1 MPGRASCQLDGCNTC
16 RLFLLVLNGG
26 VLCCAAVPGGLDTR
40 HVCLRTWACCV
51 LWLQVRRWMF
61 FHTTT
66 LSLMDALDAL
76 ANAAQAAL
84 TTQPQHNVPWWKFW
98 GSSSS
103 SRKQGSGEQQH
114 QQEAAP
120 TKSGADVEVGLSFV
134 AEHKQQ
140 QQQQPEKSSSIELA
154 SQPSPA
160 VLGSLV
166 SLRPGSQ
173 DAAAAADT
181 AAGLVLP
188 QQQAPSPKPQ
198 HALPA
203 TAPATQQHAAAA
215 SWQLLPAATGSG
227 SVKASFVK
235 HTAWVKPWLP
245 LALNLEQYKNLRV
258 VFTQD
263 VPRAFSSKQGDT

>member
-1 MPGRASCQLDGCNTC
+1 M
-16 RLFLLVLNGG
+16 
-26 VLCCAAVPGGLDTR
+26 
-40 HVCLRTWACCV
+40 

-84 TTQPQHNVPWWKFW
+84 TTQPQLNVPWWKFW

-103 SRKQGSGEQQH
+103 SSSKQGSGEQQY

-120 TKSGADVEVGLSFV
+120 TKSAADVEVGLSSV
-134 AEHKQQ
+134 AEDKQQ
-140 QQQQPEKSSSIELA
+140 QQQQSEKSSSIELS

-173 DAAAAADT
+173 DAVAAVDAA

-188 QQQAPSPKPQ
+188 QQQAPSPSPQ

-203 TAPATQQHAAAA
+203 AAPATQQHAAAA
-215 SWQLLPAATGSG
+215 CQQLPPAVAGSG
-227 SVKASFVK
+227 GVKASLVK

-245 LALNLEQYKNLRV
+245 LALNLEQYKNLRT

-263 VPRAFSSKQGDT
+263 VPRALSSKQGD